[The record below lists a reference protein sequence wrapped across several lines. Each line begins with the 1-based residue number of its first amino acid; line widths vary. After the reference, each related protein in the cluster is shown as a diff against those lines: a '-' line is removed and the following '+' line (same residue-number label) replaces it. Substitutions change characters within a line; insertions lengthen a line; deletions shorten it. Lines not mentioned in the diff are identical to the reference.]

1 MSALADT
8 VGAQMFA
15 QDRASQALGMELL
28 AIGPGEAT
36 LAMTVREDMANGFGI
51 CHGGLIATL
60 ADSAFAFACNAR
72 NEMTVAAGFS
82 VDFIAPARPGD
93 RLTAVAVER
102 VLAGRSGVYDVGVRN
117 QRDEV
122 VALFRGKSHRMKDR
136 PVVEG
141 DA

>member
-1 MSALADT
+1 MMMNAEKI
-8 VGAQMFA
+8 GAAMFA

-28 AIGPGEAT
+28 AIAPGSAT

-72 NEMTVAAGFS
+72 NELTVAAGFT

-93 RLTAVAVER
+93 RLVAVAAEMAQ
-102 VLAGRSGVYDVGVRN
+102 AGRSGVYDVSVHN
-117 QRDEV
+117 QRDELI
-122 VALFRGKSHRMKDR
+122 ALFRGNSHRMKDKQ
-136 PVVEG
+136 VV
-141 DA
+141 